1 MEMWE
6 EKMGV
11 AVRKKRKKRV
21 EEKEGRIEQKKKKKK
36 DISLGICKLCSVLI
50 RISFLVISETPKL
63 E

>member
-1 MEMWE
+1 
-6 EKMGV
+6 MGV
-11 AVRKKRKKRV
+11 AVREKRKKRV

-50 RISFLVISETPKL
+50 RISFLVISETSKL

>member
-11 AVRKKRKKRV
+11 AVREKRKKRV

-36 DISLGICKLCSVLI
+36 DISLVILTLYII
-50 RISFLVISETPKL
+50 RQI
-63 E
+63 